1 MRDYSNS
8 GESTSVSCHQIE
20 DDLQT
25 QGMTVSCTS
34 ALTQQL
40 ASSVKNSKKGSYV
53 VREIHEDS
61 TDWHKKARLQFA
73 RTCQN
78 TYGRMSWGQ
87 MGKRTISIFTENKI
101 KPSNKRTPSLQ
112 LNMEV
117 VQWCFVI
124 VCCLCHWVPSMCQGL
139 NVCAG
144 FLREYLYIPTGF
156 ALISRE
162 IPTSLSAWKTIGTVR
177 WWNVSFTRVF
187 KSYQF

>member
-124 VCCLCHWVPSMCQGL
+124 VCCLCHWVPSMCAGL
-139 NVCAG
+139 EFLCGIFAGISIHSHRFCAHIAG
-144 FLREYLYIPTGF
+144 NSHKPF
-156 ALISRE
+156 
-162 IPTSLSAWKTIGTVR
+162 SLKDDRDSQMMECFIYTC
-177 WWNVSFTRVF
+177 F
-187 KSYQF
+187 